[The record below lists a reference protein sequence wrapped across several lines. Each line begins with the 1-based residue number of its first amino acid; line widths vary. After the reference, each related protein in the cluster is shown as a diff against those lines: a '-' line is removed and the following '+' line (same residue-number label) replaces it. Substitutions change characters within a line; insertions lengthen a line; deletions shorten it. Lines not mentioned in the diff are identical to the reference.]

1 MSELNNEL
9 KEKIDK
15 IELEHKNYILIFDDT
30 KNNEKYKNDIAKNLA
45 VVMNKE
51 KYKTFF
57 IDVIKYKDQFKELY
71 NHEIEFY
78 PLILKVENHTLVKA
92 YDKLIF
98 GL

>member
-1 MSELNNEL
+1 MNEL
-9 KEKIDK
+9 KDKIDK
-15 IELEHKNYILIFDDT
+15 IEAEHKNYILIFDDT
-30 KNNEKYKNDIAKNLA
+30 KNNDLYKNDIAKNLA

-57 IDVIKYKDQFKELY
+57 IDVMKYKDQFKELY
-71 NHEIEFY
+71 NHEIEYF

>member
-1 MSELNNEL
+1 MSNEL

-15 IELEHKNYILIFDDT
+15 IESEHQNYILIFDDT
-30 KNNEKYKNDIAKNLA
+30 KNNTLYKNDIAKNLA
-45 VVMNKE
+45 MVINKE

-57 IDVIKYKDQFKELY
+57 IDVMKYKDQFKELY

>member
-1 MSELNNEL
+1 MNEL
-9 KEKIDK
+9 KDKIDK
-15 IELEHKNYILIFDDT
+15 IEAEHKNYILIFDDT
-30 KNNEKYKNDIAKNLA
+30 KNNDLYKNDIAKNLA

-57 IDVIKYKDQFKELY
+57 IDVMKYKDQFKELY
-71 NHEIEFY
+71 KHEIEYF